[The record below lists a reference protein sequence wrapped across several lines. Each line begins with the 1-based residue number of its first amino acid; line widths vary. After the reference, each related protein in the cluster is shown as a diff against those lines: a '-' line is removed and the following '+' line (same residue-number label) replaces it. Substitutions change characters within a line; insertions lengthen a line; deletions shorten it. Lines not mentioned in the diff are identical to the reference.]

1 MLQQPLP
8 LQFVGPVHNV
18 EQQTTI
24 RKIVLF
30 VATLHQ
36 QLPTDRDLP
45 LVHSS
50 PVDSSTLQED
60 SSSRDLLPVMPST
73 AQSAAVQIAHLLIT
87 VTSVVPTTVPGT
99 AQAKAVLFNKPKPW
113 TPIRPFIL
121 ERELSNHPNKTFVE
135 ELIHDLCYGCT
146 IGDTGPQ
153 FPTWQTICSLQISS
167 QKLLTPPLKRSVRLV
182 VY

>member
-50 PVDSSTLQED
+50 PVDSSTSQED